1 MNWFLSFQ
9 NKEDYSMILGEQVT
23 LYKVKQ
29 NQREETEISNSYFP
43 SLFSTKVNVLNIEYA
58 IINMIGGNKGSKLR

>member
-9 NKEDYSMILGEQVT
+9 TKEDKSMILGEQVA
-23 LYKVKQ
+23 LYKVEQ
-29 NQREETEISNSYFP
+29 NQREETEIFHSYFP

-58 IINMIGGNKGSKLR
+58 IINMIGRNQGPK

>member
-58 IINMIGGNKGSKLR
+58 IINMIGGKKGSKLR

>member
-1 MNWFLSFQ
+1 
-9 NKEDYSMILGEQVT
+9 MILGEQVT